1 MQQLE
6 LSLLTHRNKH
16 ALYAV
21 NILFLL
27 QGLAKDS
34 GYCFVSAAVAACLV
48 YVLSAAPVSWQQ
60 VAKAAVSNGGKPPG
74 TTAITRQQPA
84 NWGRRKMV
92 EGGRGGGGGGGGLG
106 VVGGGW
112 GWLGAS
118 RGVHN
123 SRQQPAVYKGQGPL
137 KWWKRA
143 LRWCAGF
150 VKLLVKGS
158 GSSSRLCLEVA
169 MHM

>member
-92 EGGRGGGGGGGGLG
+92 EGGRGGGGGGGGVG
-106 VVGGGW
+106 GVGGGW
-112 GWLGAS
+112 VCGLGVWGGCGGVCGLGGLGGVFFGGFKGGAQFKAAAS
-118 RGVHN
+118 CV
-123 SRQQPAVYKGQGPL
+123 
-137 KWWKRA
+137 
-143 LRWCAGF
+143 
-150 VKLLVKGS
+150 
-158 GSSSRLCLEVA
+158 
-169 MHM
+169 